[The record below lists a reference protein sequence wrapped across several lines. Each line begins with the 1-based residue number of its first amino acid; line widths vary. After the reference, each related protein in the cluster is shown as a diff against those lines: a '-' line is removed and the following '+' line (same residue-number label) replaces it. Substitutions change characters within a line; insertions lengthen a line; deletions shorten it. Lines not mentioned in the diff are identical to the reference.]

1 MDQKNKAA
9 PPVQAPTPRA
19 VEDKV
24 KKARTNLESAV
35 KEFIK
40 LLDDKTLDRQ
50 KGPAH
55 KNVEKAAADNLFKAV
70 VGLERENVGEGILA
84 MGVTTLRTN
93 LKLRDRINELE
104 FLLLTIAKDLRNVE
118 QQLGIKKDDKAK
130 GKS

>member
-1 MDQKNKAA
+1 MDKKTIQPA
-9 PPVQAPTPRA
+9 PPQNPKV

-24 KKARTNLESAV
+24 KRARTNLETSV
-35 KEFIK
+35 KEFLK
-40 LLDDKTLDRQ
+40 LLDDKVLEKN

-55 KNVEKAAADNLFKAV
+55 KNVEKTAADNLFKAV
-70 VGLERENVGEGILA
+70 VGLEQENVGEGMLA

-104 FLLLTIAKDLRNVE
+104 FLLLTTIKDLKAVE
-118 QQLGIKKDDKAK
+118 KQLGVKDDKPK